1 MIAFK
6 YTKINGAEYLSHL
19 DLLRH
24 IYRTLRRANIPVN
37 YSGGFHAHPRIF
49 LNNPLGTGIKS
60 VAEYAAID
68 TPYTGDFMEEFNAFS
83 PAGVKCLKWAHVK
96 DNPNYANCIAKCAYS
111 AEGIPTF
118 GIEQFLAQKSIT
130 ITDMR
135 GREVDIRP
143 RIYAIERQDDKLLF
157 TLGCGENNLR
167 PDLFCAYLC
176 SQFGGSAKNILKTA
190 SYMSGDEFV

>member
-6 YTKINGAEYLSHL
+6 YTKTDGAEYLSHL

-24 IYRTLRRANIPVN
+24 IYSTMRRAGIDVA

-60 VAEYAAID
+60 VAEYGAVESTFA
-68 TPYTGDFMEEFNAFS
+68 GDFMEAFNSRS
-83 PAGVKCLKWAHVK
+83 PDGVKVTTWAYVK
-96 DNPNYANCIAKCAYS
+96 ENPNYANCIVKCTYT
-111 AEGIPTF
+111 AEGIQPF
-118 GIEQFLAQKSIT
+118 DIDNFLSEKSIV
-130 ITDMR
+130 ITDLR

-143 RIYAIERQDDKLLF
+143 RIYAVERRGNRLLF

-167 PDLFCAYLC
+167 PDLFCSYLEKR
-176 SQFGGSAKNILKTA
+176 FGGHAEDIIKTA
-190 SYMSGDEFV
+190 SIMSGDEFV

>member
-24 IYRTLRRANIPVN
+24 IYRTLRRASIPVN

-60 VAEYAAID
+60 VAEYATIE
-68 TPYTGDFMEEFNAFS
+68 TNFEGDFMERFNAFS
-83 PAGVKCLKWAHVK
+83 PAGVKCLKWAKVDK
-96 DNPNYANCIAKCAYS
+96 NQNYANCIVKCSYS
-111 AEGIPTF
+111 AEGIPPF
-118 GIEQFLAQKSIT
+118 DIGRFLAQDSIV
-130 ITDMR
+130 IADMR

-143 RIYAIERQDDKLLF
+143 RIYAVERQGDALLF

-167 PDLFCAYLC
+167 PDLFCQYLC
-176 SQFGGSAKNILKTA
+176 SQFGGGAKNILKTA
-190 SYMSGDEFV
+190 SVMSGDEFV

>member
-1 MIAFK
+1 MIALR
-6 YTKINGAEYLSHL
+6 YTKTDGAEYLSHL

-24 IYRTLRRANIPVN
+24 IYRTLRRADIPVG
-37 YSGGFHAHPRIF
+37 YSEGFHRHPRIF

-68 TPYTGDFMEEFNAFS
+68 SPFAGDFAARFNDFS
-83 PAGVKCLKWAHVK
+83 PAGVKCLAWARVK
-96 DNPNYANCIAKCAYS
+96 DNPNYANCIVRCSYS
-111 AEGIPTF
+111 AEGIPPF
-118 GIEQFLAQKSIT
+118 DVRGLLARQNIA

-143 RIYAIERQDDKLLF
+143 RIYAVERDGDRLLF

-176 SQFGGSAKNILKTA
+176 SQYGGEARNIIKTA
-190 SYMSGDEFV
+190 SHMSGDQFV

>member
-6 YTKINGAEYLSHL
+6 YTKIDGAEYLSHL

-24 IYRTLRRANIPVN
+24 IYRTLRRAGIPLN

-60 VAEYAAID
+60 VAEYATID
-68 TPYTGDFMEEFNAFS
+68 TTFTGNFKPLFNAFS
-83 PAGVKCLKWAHVK
+83 PTGVKCLDWKIVDK
-96 DNPNYANCIAKCAYS
+96 NQNYANCIVKCSYS
-111 AEGIPTF
+111 AAGVGEFDIPAF
-118 GIEQFLAQKSIT
+118 MAQDKII
-130 ITDMR
+130 ITDLR

-143 RIYAIERQDDKLLF
+143 RIYAVERSGDRLLF
-157 TLGCGENNLR
+157 TLGCGGNNLR
-167 PDLFCAYLC
+167 PDLFCQHLC
-176 SQFGGSAKNILKTA
+176 SQTGGHATDILKTA